1 MATISKWTIALST
14 LLLSAPALA
23 GVPIDVPEPAA
34 LGLMAVG
41 VAAVVA
47 TTFRKRK

>member
-1 MATISKWTIALST
+1 MSMISKWTIALST
-14 LLLSAPALA
+14 LLLSAPAMA
-23 GVPIDVPEPAA
+23 TTVVPEPGV

>member
-1 MATISKWTIALST
+1 MSAISKWTIGLST
-14 LLLSAPALA
+14 LLLSAPAMA
-23 GVPIDVPEPAA
+23 GVPVPEPGV

>member
-1 MATISKWTIALST
+1 MSMISKWTIALST
-14 LLLSAPALA
+14 LLLSAPAMA
-23 GVPIDVPEPAA
+23 TPAVVPEPGV

>member
-1 MATISKWTIALST
+1 MSTISKWTIALST
-14 LLLSAPALA
+14 LLLSAPAMA
-23 GVPIDVPEPAA
+23 APVEVPEPAA

-41 VAAVVA
+41 IAAVVA

>member
-1 MATISKWTIALST
+1 MSAISKWTIELST
-14 LLLSAPALA
+14 LLLSAPAMA
-23 GVPIDVPEPAA
+23 AVPVPEPAA

-41 VAAVVA
+41 VAAVIA